1 MDILLKHAKKYRV
14 DIFWAVVMVVIM
26 AVSTLWQ
33 PKLLQKVIDA
43 ILKDQGDKITS
54 LGIYLIVVAVIGL
67 LAGVVNTILSAKVAQ
82 SMSAD
87 IRETAFRK
95 IQTFS
100 FGNIERFQAGNIVVR
115 LTNDITQ
122 IQTLI
127 MTILQTLIR
136 VPILFVG
143 AFILAMDTIPDLWW
157 IIVILIVAVLGISM
171 LTFGRMGRHF
181 GLMQGLI
188 DRVNELAKENLM
200 GVRVVKSFNQETNEE
215 KRFDKVSDDLNAQN
229 IYVGTL
235 FSVLIPAFTL
245 IGNMAVVAAIYFV
258 GDLAKADPSTV
269 TAITSFINYLMQIM
283 FAIIIGGMMMTFS
296 ARAMVSI
303 KRLREILDEEPD
315 IYYTDVPE
323 ENLTGSVS
331 FEDVSFSYEGDDKPT
346 LKHINFEV
354 KPGEMIG
361 IVGATGSGKTT
372 LAQMIPRLFDPQEG
386 MVKVGGKNLRDINEK
401 SLRKTVAFVLQKAI
415 LFSGTIAD
423 NLRQGKED
431 AAEEDMDVASQIA
444 QASEFINRLPARYDA
459 EVEERSANFS
469 GGQKQRLSI
478 TRGVIGKPKIL
489 ILDDSTSALDAQ
501 SEKLVQKALNNELK
515 ATTTFVIAE
524 KISSVINA
532 DRIFVMDD
540 GELVGEGTHKD
551 LVENSQIYQEIY
563 NTQKGKET
571 V

>member
-26 AVSTLWQ
+26 AISTLWQ

-43 ILKDQGDKITS
+43 ILKDQGDKITT
-54 LGIYLIVVAVIGL
+54 LGLYLIGVAVIGL

-100 FGNIERFQAGNIVVR
+100 FSNIERFQAGNIVVR

-136 VPILFVG
+136 VPILFIG
-143 AFILAMDTIPDLWW
+143 AFILAMNTIADLWW
-157 IIVILIVAVLGISM
+157 IIIILIVCVLGISM

-200 GVRVVKSFNQETNEE
+200 GVRVVKSFNQEKNEE
-215 KRFDKVSDDLNAQN
+215 KRFEKVSDDLNAQN

-235 FSVLIPAFTL
+235 FAVLIPAFTL

-269 TAITSFINYLMQIM
+269 TAITSFVNYLMQIM

-315 IYYTDVPE
+315 IYYQDVPE
-323 ENLTGSVS
+323 EDLTGSVS

-346 LKHINFEV
+346 LKHVSFDV

-361 IVGATGSGKTT
+361 IVGATGSGKST

-386 MVKVGGKNLRDINEK
+386 MIKVGGQNLKDVNEK

-423 NLRQGKED
+423 NLRQGKDD
-431 AAEEDMDVASQIA
+431 ANEKDMDMASQIA
-444 QASEFINRLPARYDA
+444 QASEFINRLPERYDA

-515 ATTTFVIAE
+515 ETTTFVIAE

-540 GELVGEGTHKD
+540 GKLVGEGTHKA

>member
-14 DIFWAVVMVVIM
+14 DIFWAIVMVVIM

-43 ILKDQGDKITS
+43 ILKDQGDKITT
-54 LGIYLIVVAVIGL
+54 LGLYLIGVAVIGL

-100 FGNIERFQAGNIVVR
+100 FSNIERFQAGNIVVR

-136 VPILFVG
+136 VPILFIG
-143 AFILAMDTIPDLWW
+143 AFILAMNTIADLWW
-157 IIVILIVAVLGISM
+157 IIIILIVCVLGISM

-200 GVRVVKSFNQETNEE
+200 GVRVVKSFNQEKNEE

-235 FSVLIPAFTL
+235 FAVLIPAFTL

-258 GDLAKADPSTV
+258 GDLAKTDPSTV
-269 TAITSFINYLMQIM
+269 TAITSFVNYLMQIM

-315 IYYTDVPE
+315 IYYQDVPE
-323 ENLTGSVS
+323 EDLTGSVS

-346 LKHINFEV
+346 LKHVSFDV

-361 IVGATGSGKTT
+361 IVGATGSGKST

-386 MVKVGGKNLRDINEK
+386 MIKVGGENLKDVNEK

-431 AAEEDMDVASQIA
+431 ANEKDMDMASQIA
-444 QASEFINRLPARYDA
+444 QASEFINRLPERYDA

-515 ATTTFVIAE
+515 ETTTFVIAE

-540 GELVGEGTHKD
+540 GKLVGEGTHRD

>member
-1 MDILLKHAKKYRV
+1 M

-26 AVSTLWQ
+26 AISTLWQ

-43 ILKDQGDKITS
+43 ILKDQGDKITT
-54 LGIYLIVVAVIGL
+54 LGLYLIGVAVVGL

-100 FGNIERFQAGNIVVR
+100 FSNIERFQAGNIVVR

-127 MTILQTLIR
+127 MTILQSLIR
-136 VPILFVG
+136 VPILFIG
-143 AFILAMDTIPDLWW
+143 AFILAMNTIADLWW
-157 IIVILIVAVLGISM
+157 VIVILIVCVLGISM

-181 GLMQGLI
+181 GMMQGLI

-200 GVRVVKSFNQETNEE
+200 GVRVVKSFNQEKNEE

-258 GDLAKADPSTV
+258 GDLAKTDPSTV
-269 TAITSFINYLMQIM
+269 TAITSFVNYLMQIM

-315 IYYTDVPE
+315 IYYPDVPE
-323 ENLTGSVS
+323 EALTGSVS

-346 LKHINFEV
+346 LKHVSFNV

-361 IVGATGSGKTT
+361 IVGATGSGKST

-386 MVKVGGKNLRDINEK
+386 TVKVGGENLKEINEK

-423 NLRQGKED
+423 NLRQGKENAD
-431 AAEEDMDVASQIA
+431 EKDMDIASQIA

-515 ATTTFVIAE
+515 ETTTFVIAE

-540 GELVGEGTHKD
+540 GKLVGEGSHKE
-551 LVENSQIYQEIY
+551 LVKNSQIYQEIY